1 MRRIPAAFWAS
12 LKVAWVKGWAVQQP
26 SIRFYS
32 MYYAC
37 TLLNLSRISNW
48 VLRSESLC
56 YHISLVVFFYWENG
70 REILFLM
77 KVNNKITRS
86 EKRSMTWE
94 LPLKIVFLST
104 ASLRSDSMVGGH
116 SKVFVQWHQQRP
128 AFRPSFEIPENGQGK
143 HPIILSRHSSLV
155 VSIDWHKATAFNYK
169 TWHGNLM
176 IWNKWFK

>member
-1 MRRIPAAFWAS
+1 MCRIPEAFWAS
-12 LKVAWVKGWAVQQP
+12 LKVRQAQAWVKGWAVQQP

-32 MYYAC
+32 LYYAC
-37 TLLNLSRISNW
+37 TLLNLSRIFNW

-56 YHISLVVFFYWENG
+56 YHISLVVFFYGENG

-77 KVNNKITRS
+77 KVNNMITRS

-116 SKVFVQWHQQRP
+116 SKVFVQRHHC
-128 AFRPSFEIPENGQGK
+128 ALPSVNVLKSPRMGK
-143 HPIILSRHSSLV
+143 VNIQSSKV
-155 VSIDWHKATAFNYK
+155 VIYH
-169 TWHGNLM
+169 
-176 IWNKWFK
+176 

>member
-12 LKVAWVKGWAVQQP
+12 LKVRHAHAWVKGLAVQQP
-26 SIRFYS
+26 SIWFYS
-32 MYYAC
+32 LNYAC

-56 YHISLVVFFYWENG
+56 YHISLVVFFYRENG
-70 REILFLM
+70 RETFFLM
-77 KVNNKITRS
+77 KVNNMITRS

-116 SKVFVQWHQQRP
+116 SKVFVQRHHR
-128 AFRPSFEIPENGQGK
+128 ALPSA
-143 HPIILSRHSSLV
+143 HILKSSRM
-155 VSIDWHKATAFNYK
+155 
-169 TWHGNLM
+169 GNLN
-176 IWNKWFK
+176 IQSSKIVIHH

>member
-12 LKVAWVKGWAVQQP
+12 LKDRQAQAWVKGWAVQQP
-26 SIRFYS
+26 SIQLYS
-32 MYYAC
+32 LYYAC

-56 YHISLVVFFYWENG
+56 YHISLVVFFYRENG
-70 REILFLM
+70 REIFFLM
-77 KVNNKITRS
+77 KVNNMITRS

-116 SKVFVQWHQQRP
+116 SKVFVQRHHR
-128 AFRPSFEIPENGQGK
+128 ALPST
-143 HPIILSRHSSLV
+143 HILKSPRM
-155 VSIDWHKATAFNYK
+155 
-169 TWHGNLM
+169 GNLN
-176 IWNKWFK
+176 IQ

>member
-1 MRRIPAAFWAS
+1 MCRIPAAFWAS
-12 LKVAWVKGWAVQQP
+12 LKVRHTQAWVKGWAVQQL
-26 SIRFYS
+26 SIQFYS
-32 MYYAC
+32 LYYAC

-56 YHISLVVFFYWENG
+56 YHISLVVFFYRENG

-77 KVNNKITRS
+77 KVNNMITRS

-116 SKVFVQWHQQRP
+116 SKVFVQQHHR
-128 AFRPSFEIPENGQGK
+128 ALPSAHVLK
-143 HPIILSRHSSLV
+143 SLRM
-155 VSIDWHKATAFNYK
+155 
-169 TWHGNLM
+169 GNLN
-176 IWNKWFK
+176 IQSSKVVIHH